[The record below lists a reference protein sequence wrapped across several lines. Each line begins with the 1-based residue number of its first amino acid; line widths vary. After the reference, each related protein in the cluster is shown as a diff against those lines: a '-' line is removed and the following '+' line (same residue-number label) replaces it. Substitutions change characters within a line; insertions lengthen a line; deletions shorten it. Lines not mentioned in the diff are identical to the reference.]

1 MKSANPSKSAIS
13 NALKKNIDVPM
24 KKVMLGIL
32 IAATFTAC
40 KKENASVEK
49 TDKSTKDSVVIPESN
64 ETTEAV
70 IPFKK
75 VEIST
80 ADAAAFLGKK
90 NNDTLYVNN
99 FFATWC
105 GPCMQEIPHFKKKM
119 QEMKGQPVKFT
130 FVDLDEKGDWDTKV
144 KKFAEEHGLSNHVVL
159 LDNSKLKPEFFKA
172 NFKKWDGGAI
182 PFTFIRKGDKTD
194 ETLGSMSEEMLTEKL
209 NSFK

>member
-1 MKSANPSKSAIS
+1 
-13 NALKKNIDVPM
+13 M
-24 KKVMLGIL
+24 KKVLLGIM

-40 KKENASVEK
+40 KKENTTVENSEA
-49 TDKSTKDSVVIPESN
+49 TAADSATAPETN
-64 ETTEAV
+64 QPMEAA

-75 VEIST
+75 VELST
-80 ADAAAFLGKK
+80 EETAKFLGKQ

-119 QEMKGQPVKFT
+119 EEMKGQPVKFT
-130 FVDLDEKGDWDTKV
+130 FVDLDQKEDWDTKV
-144 KKFAEEHGLSNHVVL
+144 KNFAEKEGLSNHIVL
-159 LDNSKLKPEFFKA
+159 IDGSKLTPEFFKA
-172 NFKKWDGGAI
+172 NFKEWDGGAI

-194 ETLGSMSEEMLTEKL
+194 ETLGSMSEEMLSQKL

>member
-1 MKSANPSKSAIS
+1 
-13 NALKKNIDVPM
+13 M
-24 KKVMLGIL
+24 KKVILGIMM
-32 IAATFTAC
+32 AATFTAC
-40 KKENASVEK
+40 KKENKTVESSENMK
-49 TDKSTKDSVVIPESN
+49 TDSVTVPESN
-64 ETTEAV
+64 ETTEAAT
-70 IPFKK
+70 PFKK
-75 VEIST
+75 IELNPEQT
-80 ADAAAFLGKK
+80 AKFLGKQ

-119 QEMKGQPVKFT
+119 EEMKGQPVKFT
-130 FVDLDEKGDWDTKV
+130 FVDLDQKEDWDTKV
-144 KKFAEEHGLSNHVVL
+144 KNFAEKEGLSNHMVL
-159 LDNSKLKPEFFKA
+159 IDGSKLTPEFFKA